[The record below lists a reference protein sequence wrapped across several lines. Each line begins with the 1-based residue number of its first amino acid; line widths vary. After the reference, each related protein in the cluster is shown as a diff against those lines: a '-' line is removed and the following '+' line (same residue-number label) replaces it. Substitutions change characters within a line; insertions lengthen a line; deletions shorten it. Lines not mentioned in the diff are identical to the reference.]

1 MLPFVRP
8 ILAFLIAPMS
18 TSALLFTI
26 ALLRRSESYY
36 FDQLVTI
43 IRISYIAEALR
54 AVPCYF
60 FFRKQNINKYL
71 TYAIWG
77 GAIGGVPP
85 FAILA
90 PCALSSKSCG
100 VVGIG
105 FLSLSALG
113 VLFGMLSAIVFRI
126 ILGKHSMPI

>member
-1 MLPFVRP
+1 MLPFVRL
-8 ILAFLIAPMS
+8 ILAFIIAPIS

-26 ALLRRSESYY
+26 NLLRRGESNY
-36 FDQLVTI
+36 FDQLVI
-43 IRISYIAEALR
+43 ITKISYIAEALLG
-54 AVPCYF
+54 VPCYLL
-60 FFRKQNINKYL
+60 FRKKNFNKYS

-90 PCALSSKSCG
+90 PCALSPKSCG

-105 FLSLSALG
+105 FLSLFALG

-126 ILGKHSMPI
+126 ILGKHSMPM